1 MAERR
6 CSGRPCRIPRLTS
19 PSPAVKIPSDT
30 LLNLMKPLQASA
42 DARADRLKAAS
53 DEKLRNAK
61 AASEALKTRS
71 DEASESRKAA
81 ARQTIERLKAR
92 LQMLRSM
99 AGMDPEGIARLAA
112 QLARELGAA
121 VKAYAS
127 AGGNAA
133 GVSASGAAPVA
144 SGDAAS
150 ADAGAQAQ
158 AGQAQAQATA
168 TGVSDDA
175 TSDGK
180 ATSGEEAK
188 SANPYQQA
196 IDEQKSQ
203 AAEMSRRNGEK
214 RADSELMADVRR
226 MAAEL
231 KGMIRRAT
239 EQAKAGE
246 DDSLSPHEARELDD
260 AAVDLDKAIQQ
271 AGTDLGGGLVSL
283 VI

>member
-1 MAERR
+1 M
-6 CSGRPCRIPRLTS
+6 
-19 PSPAVKIPSDT
+19 
-30 LLNLMKPLQASA
+30 NLMKPLQASA
-42 DARADRLKAAS
+42 DTRADRLKAAS
-53 DEKLRNAK
+53 DETLRKAK

-112 QLARELGAA
+112 QLARELGVA

-127 AGGNAA
+127 AGGNTA
-133 GVSASGAAPVA
+133 GMSATGAAPIA
-144 SGDAAS
+144 SGDAAVAAL

-158 AGQAQAQATA
+158 AGQVQAQSAEAGVSGDAGSGGEATA
-168 TGVSDDA
+168 G
-175 TSDGK
+175 G
-180 ATSGEEAK
+180 EAK
-188 SANPYQQA
+188 SANPYQHA

-214 RADSELMADVRR
+214 RADSEFMADVRR

-239 EQAKAGE
+239 EQAGAGE
-246 DDSLSPHEARELDD
+246 DDSLSSHEARELDD
-260 AAVDLDKAIQQ
+260 AAVDLDRAIQQ

-283 VI
+283 IV

>member
-1 MAERR
+1 M
-6 CSGRPCRIPRLTS
+6 
-19 PSPAVKIPSDT
+19 
-30 LLNLMKPLQASA
+30 NLMKPLQASA

-53 DEKLRNAK
+53 DETLRKAK
-61 AASEALKTRS
+61 VASEALKTRS

-112 QLARELGAA
+112 QLARELGVA

-127 AGGNAA
+127 AGGNTA
-133 GVSASGAAPVA
+133 GMSATGAAPIA
-144 SGDAAS
+144 SGDAAAAAS

-158 AGQAQAQATA
+158 AQAGQAQAQSAEAGVSGDAGSGGEATA
-168 TGVSDDA
+168 G
-175 TSDGK
+175 G
-180 ATSGEEAK
+180 EAK
-188 SANPYQQA
+188 SANPYQHA

-214 RADSELMADVRR
+214 RADSEFMADVRR

-239 EQAKAGE
+239 EQAGAGE
-246 DDSLSPHEARELDD
+246 DDSLSSHEARELDD
-260 AAVDLDKAIQQ
+260 AAVDLDRAIQQ

-283 VI
+283 IV

>member
-1 MAERR
+1 MKI
-6 CSGRPCRIPRLTS
+6 SSDSLTS
-19 PSPAVKIPSDT
+19 
-30 LLNLMKPLQASA
+30 LLAPLKASA
-42 DARADRLKAAS
+42 EARADRLQAGS
-53 DEKLRNAK
+53 DAKLRNAR

-99 AGMDPEGIARLAA
+99 AGMDPEGVARLAA

-127 AGGNAA
+127 AGGNTA
-133 GVSASGAAPVA
+133 GMSASGAAPVA
-144 SGDAAS
+144 SGDAAAAAS
-150 ADAGAQAQ
+150 ADAQAQ
-158 AGQAQAQATA
+158 AGQAQTQATDA
-168 TGVSDDA
+168 VASGGAPSDSEA
-175 TSDGK
+175 G
-180 ATSGEEAK
+180 AGEEAK

-196 IDEQKSQ
+196 INEQKSQ

-246 DDSLSPHEARELDD
+246 DGSLSPHEARELDD
-260 AAVDLDKAIQQ
+260 AAADLDKAIRQ

-283 VI
+283 II